1 MQVRLGT
8 TTFVTLSIIALGAA
22 FGAVFLMVVSVTI
35 KSNYRKIERSLDTL
49 GRKQLP
55 FAYATTL
62 NDTMKAVKKFTI
74 ERTYPRSFQVRNKA
88 FFKASV
94 WGKGSV
100 RWATKQN
107 LVVSAEDRL
116 GRGGQK
122 KVRGRVA
129 TPTRYVKA
137 RRTARGVP
145 KRLRP
150 RTVVDSAKGYLGG
163 QSIYQTFGPRQS
175 KRRLLYV
182 LASNVTLRPRFP
194 FYQDAERI
202 TKMTSSKLF
211 KRNFRRA

>member
-1 MQVRLGT
+1 MAVSIKINSNAKKIAKRL
-8 TTFVTLSIIALGAA
+8 
-22 FGAVFLMVVSVTI
+22 
-35 KSNYRKIERSLDTL
+35 DDL
-49 GRKQLP
+49 GRRQLP

-62 NDTMKAVKKFTI
+62 NDTMKAVKKFSI
-74 ERTYPRSFQVRNKA
+74 ERTYPRSFEARNKA

-116 GRGGQK
+116 GRGNLEEHARGGQK

-129 TPTRYVKA
+129 IPTRYVKA

-150 RTVVDSAKGYLGG
+150 RTVVDSAKGYLGER
-163 QSIYQTFGPRQS
+163 SIYQTFGPKQS

-182 LASNVTLRPRFP
+182 LASSVTLRPRFP

-202 TKMTSSKLF
+202 TKMTSPKLF
-211 KRNFRRA
+211 KRNFRKAVETARR

>member
-1 MQVRLGT
+1 
-8 TTFVTLSIIALGAA
+8 
-22 FGAVFLMVVSVTI
+22 MVVSVTI

-74 ERTYPRSFQVRNKA
+74 ERTYPRSFQTRNKA

-100 RWATKQN
+100 RWAKKTN
-107 LVVSAEDRL
+107 LIVSAEDRL
-116 GRGGQK
+116 GRGNLEEHARGGQK

-129 TPTRYVKA
+129 IPTRYVKA

-150 RTVVDSAKGYLGG
+150 RTVVDSAKGYLGER
-163 QSIYQTFGPRQS
+163 SIYQTFGPKQS

-182 LASNVTLRPRFP
+182 LASSVRLRPRFP

-202 TKMTSSKLF
+202 TKMTSPKF
-211 KRNFRRA
+211 FRRNFRKAVETARR